1 VLILLPG
8 LLSRHLA
15 TRSWPLFL
23 AFLISSYGPG
33 AILAAY
39 GVLNLLLARAFR
51 RIGRTPGSDRQNL
64 MSAIATLRTT
74 YLVTALLLLA
84 GLALSGINL
93 WLRYAGGRF

>member
-1 VLILLPG
+1 
-8 LLSRHLA
+8 
-15 TRSWPLFL
+15 
-23 AFLISSYGPG
+23 
-33 AILAAY
+33 
-39 GVLNLLLARAFR
+39 
-51 RIGRTPGSDRQNL
+51 